1 MVPKLQEPR
10 ATAPLKVLM
19 EHVRGQRAS
28 KRKHLP
34 QFVARK
40 CHTSPLRRG
49 LPRAAWVP
57 TFRIITGEMSLVPT
71 LAFLADRCPCAQT
84 RESLSDENPGSV
96 SCLLG

>member
-40 CHTSPLRRG
+40 CHTSPPPRGPSQGSLGAHIQNHDGGDVPGAYIG
-49 LPRAAWVP
+49 LPR
-57 TFRIITGEMSLVPT
+57 
-71 LAFLADRCPCAQT
+71 
-84 RESLSDENPGSV
+84 
-96 SCLLG
+96 